1 MSICLLF
8 LKFGI
13 VNDDVFSSATC
24 SRWAYF
30 SMTEVANFMSVVREG
45 RDSAACLR
53 RESLTGRCRSA
64 GRVGIGLVACGFLL
78 KSKNVLC
85 WHFDCELGGQMRI

>member
-1 MSICLLF
+1 MFMSICLLF

-53 RESLTGRCRSA
+53 RESLTGRPLS
-64 GRVGIGLVACGFLL
+64 
-78 KSKNVLC
+78 
-85 WHFDCELGGQMRI
+85 LGGESGDWSCGLWLSPKE